1 MPTTTIRYDERI
13 RQEATPLLE
22 SIGLSINS
30 YLNLALRQLVV
41 QKKVPFTL
49 YASTEY
55 ANPSMIE
62 GASPKAKKVDG
73 KLVFPSD
80 WNDNDD

>member
-1 MPTTTIRYDERI
+1 MPTTTIRYDERL
-13 RQEATPLLE
+13 RQEAAPLLD
-22 SIGLSINS
+22 SMGLSINS

-41 QKKVPFTL
+41 QKKVPFTI
-49 YASTEY
+49 YASAECAGPTMV
-55 ANPSMIE
+55 A

-80 WNDNDD
+80 WDDDDD